1 MATFGARHADIC
13 GVTVLSSIF
22 TKFGKVV
29 VCLSYC
35 PAFDGCLDTS
45 SILEVPFT
53 AIFNVKCRNAM
64 VILTPMTAKPL
75 LLGGSGTLSSGIF
88 DLFDVDANPLSR

>member
-1 MATFGARHADIC
+1 
-13 GVTVLSSIF
+13 
-22 TKFGKVV
+22 
-29 VCLSYC
+29 
-35 PAFDGCLDTS
+35 
-45 SILEVPFT
+45 
-53 AIFNVKCRNAM
+53 M